1 MLVAGACGW
10 ALNDFPIASVSMR
23 FLLSVNRVRVC
34 LVLVFVAVSLRAA
47 NAADTPPNIMLVIAD
62 DMTWRDCEPYG
73 NSEVRTPNL
82 SRLASEGMCFDACF
96 TSTAMCAPTRA
107 QLYTGMWPVRNGA
120 YPNHSAVRP
129 GTKSIAHHLQK
140 LGYRVGL
147 TGKTHFKPKSSF
159 PFELFGGKDGASDVA
174 AIAEFVNRDRKQP
187 YCLIVTSNE
196 PHTPWNKGNADRYP
210 PSTLTLPPYLADT
223 RETRQALSQYYAEIE
238 FLDGQVG
245 GCLQVVEE
253 SGRKDDTIFLFT
265 SEQGS
270 ALPFAKWT
278 CYDLGLKTGLIVRWP
293 GHVES
298 GSRTDAMVQYIDVLP
313 TLLEAA
319 GADPTKVDAGRP
331 GSPSGS
337 NGFDGRSFLNVLL
350 GRTAT
355 HRDLVFGAHTTRGTI
370 NSSESYPIRSARNRS
385 IKYIRNLSH
394 EIPFDN
400 ANTKPGG
407 GGGVW
412 ESWMAASGATKARG
426 EFYQHRPAEELY
438 DLSKDPFELHN
449 VIADPQ
455 YAAVKRELSS
465 ELDAWMRQQGDK
477 GVATEMRATDR
488 QKVPGKRK
496 R

>member
-1 MLVAGACGW
+1 MQRPLSFNLPATCFT
-10 ALNDFPIASVSMR
+10 LLI
-23 FLLSVNRVRVC
+23 LSVT
-34 LVLVFVAVSLRAA
+34 LRSTA
-47 NAADTPPNIMLVIAD
+47 AADAPPNVMLVIAD
-62 DMTWRDCEPYG
+62 DMTWRDCGPYG

-82 SRLASEGMCFDACF
+82 SKLASEGMCFDACF
-96 TSTAMCAPTRA
+96 TSTAMCAPTRS

-129 GTKSIAHHLQK
+129 GTKSIAHHLQT

-147 TGKTHFKPKSSF
+147 IGKTHIKPKNSF
-159 PFELFGGKDGASDVA
+159 PFEYFGGKDGASDTA
-174 AIAEFVNRDRKQP
+174 AIAEFVNRDKLQP
-187 YCLIVTSNE
+187 YCLIVASNE
-196 PHTPWNKGNADRYP
+196 PHTPWNKGDASRYP
-210 PSTLTLPPYLADT
+210 PAKLTLPPYLEDT
-223 RETRQALSQYYAEIE
+223 PATRQALSQYYAEIE
-238 FLDGQVG
+238 FLDSQVG

-253 SGRKDDTIFLFT
+253 SGRADKTIFLFT

-278 CYDLGLKTGLIVRWP
+278 CYDLGLRTGLIVRWP
-293 GHVES
+293 GYIKP
-298 GSRTDAMVQYIDVLP
+298 GSRTDAMVQYVDVVP

-319 GADPTKVDAGRP
+319 GADPTKIDAGRP

-350 GRTAT
+350 GKAST

-370 NSSESYPIRSARNRS
+370 NASESYPIRSARNRS

-394 EIPFDN
+394 ESVFDN

-412 ESWMAASGATKARG
+412 ESWIAGKRSTKARG
-426 EFYQHRPAEELY
+426 QFYQRRPAEELY
-438 DLSKDPFELHN
+438 DLGKDPFEMHN
-449 VIADPQ
+449 LINDPQ
-455 YAAVKRELSS
+455 YAAVKVELSS
-465 ELDAWMRQQGDK
+465 ELDTWMKQQGDK

>member
-1 MLVAGACGW
+1 MQRPLSF
-10 ALNDFPIASVSMR
+10 N
-23 FLLSVNRVRVC
+23 LLSTC
-34 LVLVFVAVSLRAA
+34 FTLLILSLTLQSTAA
-47 NAADTPPNIMLVIAD
+47 EDTPPNIMLVIAD
-62 DMTWRDCEPYG
+62 DMTWRDCGPYG

-82 SRLASEGMCFDACF
+82 SKLASEGMCFDACF
-96 TSTAMCAPTRA
+96 TSTAMCAPTRS

-129 GTKSIAHHLQK
+129 DTKSIAHHLQG

-147 TGKTHFKPKSSF
+147 IGKTHIKPKDSF
-159 PFELFGGKDGASDVA
+159 PFEYFGGKDGASDTA
-174 AIAEFVNRDRKQP
+174 AIAEFVNRDKKQP
-187 YCLIVTSNE
+187 YCLVVASNE
-196 PHTPWNKGNADRYP
+196 PHTPWNKGDASRYP
-210 PSTLTLPPYLADT
+210 PAKLTLPPYLEDT
-223 RETRQALSQYYAEIE
+223 PETRQALSQYYAEIE

-253 SGRKDDTIFLFT
+253 SGRADNTIFLFT

-278 CYDLGLKTGLIVRWP
+278 CYDLGLRTGLIARWP
-293 GHVES
+293 GRIKP
-298 GSRTDAMVQYIDVLP
+298 GSRTDAMVQYVDVVP

-319 GADPTKVDAGRP
+319 GADPTKTDTGRP

-337 NGFDGRSFLNVLL
+337 NGFDGRSFLSVLL
-350 GRTAT
+350 GKSST

-370 NSSESYPIRSARNRS
+370 NASESYPIRSARNRS

-394 EIPFDN
+394 ESAFDN

-412 ESWMAASGATKARG
+412 ESWVAGKGSTKTRG
-426 EFYQHRPAEELY
+426 EFYQRRPAEELY
-438 DLSKDPFELHN
+438 DLSKDPFEMHN
-449 VIADPQ
+449 LINDPQ
-455 YAAVKRELSS
+455 YAAVKGELSS
-465 ELDAWMRQQGDK
+465 ELDAWMKQQGDK